1 MRIGKLSERSG
12 VSTKTIRYYESI
24 GLIQRADR
32 HQNGYRSYSNRDV
45 DILHFIQS
53 ARTLGFSVKKVGE
66 LLALWYDQNRSSA
79 SVKALAISHIAE
91 MEARITELQALRN
104 TLVDLTERCA
114 GNDRP
119 DCPILDN
126 LAHLGQPGQASAAK

>member
-1 MRIGKLSERSG
+1 MRIGTLSERSG
-12 VSTKTIRYYESI
+12 VSTKTIRYYENI

-32 HQNGYRSYSNRDV
+32 HENGYRSYSERDV

-53 ARTLGFSVKKVGE
+53 ARVMGFSIKKVNE
-66 LLALWYDQNRSSA
+66 LLTLWYDKNRASS
-79 SVKALAISHIAE
+79 SVKALAMAHIDE
-91 MEARITELQALRN
+91 IEGKIFELEALRN

-119 DCPILDN
+119 DCPILEN
-126 LAHLGQPGQASAAK
+126 LAKIAD